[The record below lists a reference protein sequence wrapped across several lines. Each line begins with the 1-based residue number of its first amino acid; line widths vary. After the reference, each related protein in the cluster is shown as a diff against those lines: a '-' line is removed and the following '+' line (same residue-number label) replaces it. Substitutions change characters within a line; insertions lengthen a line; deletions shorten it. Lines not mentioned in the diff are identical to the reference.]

1 MKGVDV
7 KVKSRIL
14 ATILCLVVL
23 LTLGSVAPVLAAGM
37 APTEGIVGATV
48 TISGLAAGSYSIK
61 WDSVGVKSG
70 TLSGAGSVS
79 FNVPDTA
86 GGEHTVKVDSA
97 GVEVMS
103 ATFNVLPSL
112 TINKDTGVVGDEVTV
127 SGKGFAVNEGSIA
140 VTLDG
145 TNAKSGITAGNTGSW
160 EATFALPSAAS
171 GSHTIGASG
180 QTTHASDV
188 PAATITISPKITTN
202 PSSGNVG
209 TAVTVSGTGFGKSE
223 GSIQVI
229 YDGTGVKTGISADTK
244 GEWSTSITI
253 PNSTKGGHT
262 IDASGASTSAT
273 DVPDL
278 TFIVSSAVTVKP
290 SSVYVGDSVTV
301 AGCGFGDTENGIIVT
316 LDGNSIKSDIS
327 ANNEGCWSSSVTV
340 PEMVGGNHI
349 VDAYGS
355 STVASEVADTKLTVL
370 SKVSLEPADGNVG
383 TNIAISGTGFGADK
397 EVTLKYDT
405 DELLTKFTTVE
416 KGNFQAN
423 LLAPKSAGGKHNI
436 TATDDGGATGTA
448 AFSMETVAPAVP
460 EIIYP
465 KEGSRAGLFDRVTP
479 TFEWSPVSDPSG
491 VTYSL
496 EIASQSSF
504 ATTLVSLD
512 NLAET
517 EYTLTEDQ
525 ALARGTYYWRV
536 KAVDGASNDS
546 GWTDPVK
553 FKAGLM
559 PVWLF
564 IIIVVVGAVILV
576 RLFFMFRNMK
586 KER

>member
-1 MKGVDV
+1 M
-7 KVKSRIL
+7 KSRIF
-14 ATILCLVVL
+14 ATLLCIMALS
-23 LTLGSVAPVLAAGM
+23 TLIFATPVLAAGM

-70 TLSGAGSVS
+70 TLSAAGSVS
-79 FNVPDTA
+79 FTVPDTA

-103 ATFNVLPSL
+103 ATFNVIPSL

-127 SGKGFAVNEGSIA
+127 SGKGFAVNEGSIS

-145 TNAKSGITAGNTGSW
+145 TSAKSGITAGNTGSW
-160 EATFALPSAAS
+160 ETTFALPSAAK

-188 PAATITISPKITTN
+188 PAVTVSINPKISAN

-229 YDGTGVKTGISADTK
+229 YDGNAAKTGITADTK
-244 GEWSTSITI
+244 GEWSASITI

-273 DVPDL
+273 DVPEL
-278 TFIVSSAVTVKP
+278 SFIVSSAVTVKP
-290 SSVYVGDSVTV
+290 SSAYAGDSVTI
-301 AGCGFGDTENGIIVT
+301 AGCGFGGNENGITVT
-316 LDGNSIKSDIS
+316 MDGNTIKSDIS
-327 ANNEGCWSSSVTV
+327 ANNEGCWSSTVTL
-340 PEMVGGNHI
+340 PEMIGGNHSL
-349 VDAYGS
+349 DAYGS
-355 STVASEVADTKLTVL
+355 STVASEVADTRVTVL
-370 SKVSLEPADGNVG
+370 SKVSLDPAEGNVG
-383 TNIAISGTGFGADK
+383 TNIAITGTGFGADK

-405 DELLTKFTTVE
+405 DELVTKYNTDE
-416 KGNFQAN
+416 NGKFQAS
-423 LLAPKSAGGKHNI
+423 LVAPKSVGGKHTI
-436 TATDDGGATGTA
+436 TATDDIGATGTA
-448 AFSMETVAPAVP
+448 TFSMETQAPPLP

-465 KEGSRAGLFDRVTP
+465 KEGSRAGLFDNVKP
-479 TFEWSPVSDPSG
+479 TFEWEAVTDPSG
-491 VTYSL
+491 VTYSMQV
-496 EIASQSSF
+496 ASKKDF
-504 ATTLVSLD
+504 ATTLVSMDDLPE
-512 NLAET
+512 AT
-517 EYTLTEDQ
+517 YTLTEDQ

-536 KAVDGASNDS
+536 EAVDGASNDS
-546 GWTDPVK
+546 GWTDPIE

-559 PVWLF
+559 PMWLF
-564 IIIVVVGAVILV
+564 ILIVVVAAVIMV
-576 RLFFMFRNMK
+576 RLFFMFRNMRRDR
-586 KER
+586 E